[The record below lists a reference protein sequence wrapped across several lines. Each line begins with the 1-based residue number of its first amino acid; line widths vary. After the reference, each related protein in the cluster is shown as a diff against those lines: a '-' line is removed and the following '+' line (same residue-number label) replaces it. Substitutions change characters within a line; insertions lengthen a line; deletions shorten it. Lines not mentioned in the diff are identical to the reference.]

1 MKCIKTANGKVLRVK
16 DKRAA
21 KMVDSP
27 DYDYCPKWEFKIQEG
42 KEYRG
47 DKHGSSS

>member
-21 KMVDSP
+21 KMVNNP
-27 DYDYCPKWEFKIQEG
+27 DYSYCPKWEFKIQEG

-47 DKHGSSS
+47 IKND